1 MPLSPHCRGE
11 VKNINREKQRKN
23 IKKYICL
30 FLFIDILLLISSM
43 LATAKLELQI
53 VSFRA
58 HLITIIIGKR
68 GKWGAEVKA

>member
-43 LATAKLELQI
+43 LATIETRVCYFNVEVFILSWQK
-53 VSFRA
+53 VSP
-58 HLITIIIGKR
+58 
-68 GKWGAEVKA
+68 E

>member
-43 LATAKLELQI
+43 LAICETSGNNNDNNE
-53 VSFRA
+53 
-58 HLITIIIGKR
+58 
-68 GKWGAEVKA
+68 

>member
-43 LATAKLELQI
+43 LADN
-53 VSFRA
+53 
-58 HLITIIIGKR
+58 IGDLVPPVAVFWYR
-68 GKWGAEVKA
+68 

>member
-11 VKNINREKQRKN
+11 VKNINREKQIKK

-43 LATAKLELQI
+43 LATCET
-53 VSFRA
+53 
-58 HLITIIIGKR
+58 LIKN
-68 GKWGAEVKA
+68 EE